1 MNKPTVLVVAFAA
14 TIVIGA
20 CSATTVPSVASPSAA
35 PAVAAASAVP
45 PSPAPTVAAPSVA
58 ALSPAPTVDAPSV
71 APQSLVPAAAGQPQT
86 IHVLEY
92 PHHWARVHVGSLSE
106 CKGTPCLGDYLV
118 GRSSLS
124 DATTKKTVGTLVTEC
139 FIVDAASGEYHCP
152 SVMITLTGRGKIV
165 FSEDP
170 FIGANTASASED
182 MPIIGGTGE
191 FLGATGSVA
200 SPANSTAEYGDFV
213 ITIIK

>member
-20 CSATTVPSVASPSAA
+20 CSATTVPSAASPSAA
-35 PAVAAASAVP
+35 PAVAAS
-45 PSPAPTVAAPSVA
+45 SVA
-58 ALSPAPTVDAPSV
+58 PLSPAPTVDAPSV
-71 APQSLVPAAAGQPQT
+71 APQSLVPAAAGRRQT

-92 PHHWARVHVGSLSE
+92 PFDWARVHVGSLSG
-106 CKGTPCLGDYLV
+106 CKDTMCLGDYLV
-118 GRSSLS
+118 GRSELQ
-124 DATTKKTVGTLVTEC
+124 DAETKEMVGTLVTEC
-139 FIVDAASGEYHCP
+139 FVVDAGSGEYHCP
-152 SVMITLTGRGKIV
+152 STMITLTGRGRIV

-200 SPANSTAEYGDFV
+200 SPANSTAKYGDFV
-213 ITIIK
+213 ITITK